1 MIIDNKNLIS
11 NEASLKYFLIQAIAS
26 SVLLFA
32 IILIIIKNN
41 FVSQIYVNF
50 NYLFYIVLSSLS
62 LKSGIAP
69 FHFWFPGVIEG
80 LSWINNLLL
89 ITWQKIAPLLL
100 TSYLI
105 INNVIILVILSIL
118 IGSLGGLN
126 QTSIR
131 KIIAFSSI
139 NHLGWILSS
148 IIINENLWILYFI
161 LYSYL
166 SLTLIYFF
174 NLFKIFHINQIFN
187 LFFNFKIIKFSL
199 IINFLSLGGLPPFL
213 GFFPKWL
220 IIQYLIINNHLF
232 MLIIMVLITLITL
245 YFYIRIRYSAF
256 IINYYENNWIINN
269 LFNNFNINIYLFISF
284 ISLLGL
290 PLINF
295 LYFMF

>member
-100 TSYLI
+100 ISYLI